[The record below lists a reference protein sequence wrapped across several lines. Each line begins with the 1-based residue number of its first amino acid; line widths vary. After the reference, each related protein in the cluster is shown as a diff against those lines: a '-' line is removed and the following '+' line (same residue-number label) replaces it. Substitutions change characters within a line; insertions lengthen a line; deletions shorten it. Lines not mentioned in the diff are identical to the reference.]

1 MPNLTGKGLAAFAY
15 SKVGTPY
22 VYGAKGAEGPLTMDK
37 VIRLTRS
44 YPNIFT
50 QKYLTKI
57 ATRGYVG
64 KVCCDCSVLISWY
77 TGKPMGSSQ
86 MYSSAYARLPIKYS
100 KYFAV
105 GTVLWKPGHVGV
117 YMGGNLVCEER
128 GIDYGCIVS
137 NIKNIK
143 WQYGLTWNYIEY
155 DINHRIS
162 DISYKTDNP
171 YPTPVNVLFRGC
183 KGRGVKWLQWEL
195 VQAGFNLSIDGE
207 FGPLTEFA
215 VIEFQKSAKIEVD
228 GEVGQGT
235 IGALLMN

>member
-1 MPNLTGKGLAAFAY
+1 M
-15 SKVGTPY
+15 
-22 VYGAKGAEGPLTMDK
+22 
-37 VIRLTRS
+37 
-44 YPNIFT
+44 
-50 QKYLTKI
+50 
-57 ATRGYVG
+57 
-64 KVCCDCSVLISWY
+64 
-77 TGKPMGSSQ
+77 
-86 MYSSAYARLPIKYS
+86 
-100 KYFAV
+100 
-105 GTVLWKPGHVGV
+105 
-117 YMGGNLVCEER
+117 
-128 GIDYGCIVS
+128 
-137 NIKNIK
+137 K
-143 WQYGLTWNYIEY
+143 WQYGLTWDYIEY